1 MTNKSNMVF
10 KCICIFFIVVIWLLS
25 LTHIAF
31 NFESMLNLGTTL
43 DIITLTCILVLFL
56 IHTLTPLF
64 SWVFNPFIVRL
75 RKYPSNQDQIEIYNE
90 SVKKYC
96 DLEKELENNKVKF
109 KFSET
114 NVFEI
119 DRDEIKSNATVV
131 YGNNATTKSMYLLY
145 SFLVSLFLLICY
157 FFFCGLL
164 NSNFTDS
171 IYTYF
176 FFFSLLCFVG
186 SLYKGI
192 KLYEKLKR
200 VAPKEAEW
208 FIKLVNALPEED
220 IVEIYNTKGINLNKI
235 RVEKISLT
243 SKEVE

>member
-1 MTNKSNMVF
+1 MANKVF
-10 KCICIFFIVVIWLLS
+10 KCICIFCIVVIWLLC

-43 DIITLTCILVLFL
+43 DIITLTCVLVLFL
-56 IHTLTPLF
+56 IHTLSPLF
-64 SWVFNPFIVRL
+64 SWVFNPVIVRL
-75 RKYPSNQDQIEIYNE
+75 RKYPSNKEQVEIYNE

-96 DLEKELENNKVKF
+96 DLDKELEDNKVKF
-109 KFSET
+109 KFSES
-114 NVFEI
+114 NVFEM
-119 DRDEIKSNATVV
+119 DRNEIKSNATVE
-131 YGNNATTKSMYLLY
+131 YGDNATTKAMYLLY

-164 NSNFTDS
+164 NSNLTGS

-176 FFFSLLCFVG
+176 FFFSLVCFVD

-192 KLYEKLKR
+192 KVYEKLKR
-200 VAPKEAEW
+200 VAPKEEEW

-220 IVEIYNTKGINLNKI
+220 IVEIYNTKGINLNKV
-235 RVEKISLT
+235 RVEKVSLT
-243 SKEVE
+243 DKEVE

>member
-1 MTNKSNMVF
+1 MANKVF
-10 KCICIFFIVVIWLLS
+10 KCICIFCIVVIWLLC

-43 DIITLTCILVLFL
+43 DIITLTCVLVLFL

-96 DLEKELENNKVKF
+96 DLDKELEDNKVKF
-109 KFSET
+109 KFSES
-114 NVFEI
+114 NVFEM
-119 DRDEIKSNATVV
+119 DRDEIKSNATVE
-131 YGNNATTKSMYLLY
+131 YGDNATTKAMYLLY

-164 NSNFTDS
+164 NSNLTDS
-171 IYTYF
+171 TYTYF
-176 FFFSLLCFVG
+176 FFFSLVCFVG
-186 SLYKGI
+186 SLYKSI
-192 KLYEKLKR
+192 KVYEKLKR
-200 VAPKEAEW
+200 VAPKEEEW

-220 IVEIYNTKGINLNKI
+220 IVEIYNTKGINLNKV
-235 RVEKISLT
+235 RVEKVSLT
-243 SKEVE
+243 DKEVE